1 MRHIRILTL
10 ALVAAGVAGGA
21 SAADR
26 CSVHGKME
34 KEAFQLGTCAV
45 AFYPSQ
51 NSVAIWFTEKPLSA
65 EALEKFEIGSYADLK
80 GTAVSFAFCPG
91 GGKAK
96 ADPKAARD
104 VEAGVSH
111 ASSPMLSQSW
121 VFSPG
126 DKALKIE
133 KMSGDL
139 KPGGRLAGRIVVRKT
154 LDQGQ
159 VYAFEADFDV
169 TFPKRA
175 AAAGPCGSTAEL
187 RGPSLRRRCCGAD
200 AQFGSRRPASP
211 RSARASRIS
220 DGSAVGPRGFERLL
234 GQHERAARIARGRRA
249 TRELGLRREERA
261 GAAARF
267 REGDRLVEEPGR
279 LVAIAAVRR
288 QEVGLLEERERN
300 PDRESAPAPQVDL
313 RRDVLL
319 GRGEL
324 PPFLLDAGHVPAG
337 VGLLHEVLDLLGDR
351 ERFLVPLERRARL
364 SVLLV
369 GQAEIEDRLRRAAAV
384 ADPLAHGQHAFERRA
399 GLLPVLRLEG
409 VVVVELAEALVRR
422 RGRGVVPGCFRESPS
437 LLERGAGRRGIP
449 TVEEAA
455 VHQHAAALGPDRR
468 RRAPVPGVSGVE
480 RRERGV
486 PPALERHRAGPLEE
500 RRGVGRGVGS
510 REDSAGE
517 EEREQARHDAAP

>member
-133 KMSGDL
+133 KLSGDL
-139 KPGGRLAGRIVVRKT
+139 KPGGRLAGRIVVKKT

-169 TFPKRA
+169 TLPKRA
-175 AAAGPCGSTAEL
+175 AAAGLSCG
-187 RGPSLRRRCCGAD
+187 
-200 AQFGSRRPASP
+200 
-211 RSARASRIS
+211 
-220 DGSAVGPRGFERLL
+220 
-234 GQHERAARIARGRRA
+234 
-249 TRELGLRREERA
+249 
-261 GAAARF
+261 
-267 REGDRLVEEPGR
+267 
-279 LVAIAAVRR
+279 
-288 QEVGLLEERERN
+288 
-300 PDRESAPAPQVDL
+300 VD
-313 RRDVLL
+313 
-319 GRGEL
+319 
-324 PPFLLDAGHVPAG
+324 
-337 VGLLHEVLDLLGDR
+337 
-351 ERFLVPLERRARL
+351 
-364 SVLLV
+364 
-369 GQAEIEDRLRRAAAV
+369 
-384 ADPLAHGQHAFERRA
+384 
-399 GLLPVLRLEG
+399 
-409 VVVVELAEALVRR
+409 
-422 RGRGVVPGCFRESPS
+422 
-437 LLERGAGRRGIP
+437 
-449 TVEEAA
+449 
-455 VHQHAAALGPDRR
+455 
-468 RRAPVPGVSGVE
+468 
-480 RRERGV
+480 
-486 PPALERHRAGPLEE
+486 
-500 RRGVGRGVGS
+500 
-510 REDSAGE
+510 
-517 EEREQARHDAAP
+517 